1 MTRKFRSLAKLAA
14 CLAIGQVL
22 MPAFTSSLSAG
33 SRDNLATSGAQ
44 FLKLG
49 VNARAIAMGEAYS
62 SVADGSDGLYWNPA
76 SLARVEGKSLSLM
89 HAVYFQSIFY
99 DYASYAHQL
108 GSLGTFGLG
117 VQYLNAGAIDETDEF
132 GNNAGSFRPQDLAV
146 TFGWAREIREWDSD
160 VPFLFG
166 VSGKFIRSRII
177 ETASTGAF
185 DVGLSYKPV
194 ARLRLG
200 LAGQNLGPKLKFKN
214 ESDSLPMNI
223 KLGSSYEATPFWT
236 IAADL
241 NVPRDNDLNAAF
253 GTEYRLSAGG
263 ESQIA
268 GRLGYQTRSA
278 ADLSDGISSV
288 SAGVG
293 YGWGPYDVD
302 FAWAPFGD
310 LGNTYRISFSGK
322 F

>member
-1 MTRKFRSLAKLAA
+1 
-14 CLAIGQVL
+14 
-22 MPAFTSSLSAG
+22 
-33 SRDNLATSGAQ
+33 
-44 FLKLG
+44 
-49 VNARAIAMGEAYS
+49 
-62 SVADGSDGLYWNPA
+62 
-76 SLARVEGKSLSLM
+76 
-89 HAVYFQSIFY
+89 
-99 DYASYAHQL
+99 
-108 GSLGTFGLG
+108 
-117 VQYLNAGAIDETDEF
+117 
-132 GNNAGSFRPQDLAV
+132 
-146 TFGWAREIREWDSD
+146 
-160 VPFLFG
+160 
-166 VSGKFIRSRII
+166 
-177 ETASTGAF
+177 
-185 DVGLSYKPV
+185 
-194 ARLRLG
+194 
-200 LAGQNLGPKLKFKN
+200 
-214 ESDSLPMNI
+214 MNI